1 MDGMNPVT
9 VVARETFPYAGIM
22 RSVGKSFE
30 AAPDDARL
38 LVLMGKVSLESADAV
53 ETTTEEVAP
62 VRRVSRRRRL
72 AEASPA

>member
-9 VVARETFPYAGIM
+9 VIARETFPYAGIM

-30 AAPDDARL
+30 AAPNDARL
-38 LVLMGKVSLESADAV
+38 LVLMGKVSLESDAV